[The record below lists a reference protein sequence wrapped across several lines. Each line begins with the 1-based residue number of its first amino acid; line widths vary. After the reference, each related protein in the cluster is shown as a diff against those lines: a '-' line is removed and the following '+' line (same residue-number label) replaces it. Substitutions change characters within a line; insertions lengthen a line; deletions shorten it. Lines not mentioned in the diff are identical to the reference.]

1 MPRET
6 EESKRLR
13 AEAAARE
20 EKEAKD
26 AEARRQKIYKTLL
39 RRAGIKGRKKHL
51 GHLADIEA
59 SARLATGS
67 REDPARQVWR
77 RRARSLKR
85 VRRFNHDARRSSF

>member
-59 SARLATGS
+59 SARLATG
-67 REDPARQVWR
+67 REDPARRVWR

-85 VRRFNHDARRSSF
+85 ARRCNHDERRSSF